1 MTLAGD
7 GIGPEIMSAGLS
19 VLKAVSKKID
29 FEYELEAKDFGGI
42 AIDKHGHPLPEETL
56 QAVKMLTQS
65 CSLQL
70 VILNTTMQKL
80 DQNKGYLL
88 YEKN

>member
-1 MTLAGD
+1 MEELQL
-7 GIGPEIMSAGLS
+7 ISMVILYQ
-19 VLKAVSKKID
+19 KK
-29 FEYELEAKDFGGI
+29 LCKQ
-42 AIDKHGHPLPEETL
+42 L
-56 QAVKMLTQS
+56 KMLTQS